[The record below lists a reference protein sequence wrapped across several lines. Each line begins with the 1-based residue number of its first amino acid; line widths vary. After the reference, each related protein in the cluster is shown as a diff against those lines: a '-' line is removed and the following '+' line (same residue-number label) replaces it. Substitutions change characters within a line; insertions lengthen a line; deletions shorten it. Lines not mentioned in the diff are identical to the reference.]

1 MQPLQYFTR
10 EGNVYTKKSQTAFF
24 CLLALLL
31 FGLIVFILYNNPTRG
46 GIVSSLL
53 IGVFAVIIAL
63 RVTGKLKIDVNART
77 ISVQPVFFI
86 SPTEYRFEDFQ
97 NFLISKQSFIVT
109 VNATAAMIMDKNGKR
124 KSVMLHQT
132 MFLTKPLQQVTMEI
146 AGIMGLEE
154 EDIA

>member
-1 MQPLQYFTR
+1 M
-10 EGNVYTKKSQTAFF
+10 
-24 CLLALLL
+24 
-31 FGLIVFILYNNPTRG
+31 
-46 GIVSSLL
+46 SSLL

>member
-31 FGLIVFILYNNPTRG
+31 SGLIVFILYNNPTRG

-109 VNATAAMIMDKNGKR
+109 VNAT
-124 KSVMLHQT
+124 
-132 MFLTKPLQQVTMEI
+132 PL
-146 AGIMGLEE
+146 
-154 EDIA
+154 